1 MEKLEK
7 HIKERLEERRIT
19 PSSQAWDSITSQ
31 IPEGKK
37 PQQKRWFLY
46 AVAASFIGILMIS
59 VFFLTSKKVE
69 ENTMEVVDQD
79 VSKTKEAVNET
90 NDFNLPEK
98 ETEETQITGVDTE
111 KVFAE
116 ESKSAI
122 ALEEVPQAIEK
133 SKEQIFQDDFTN
145 ESNEIIAQKV
155 QEVVAQI
162 ALLEDG
168 DTKVSEA
175 EVDSLLWAA
184 QRQILTDELFT
195 ADGIDPMVLLAQAE
209 DELDESFREQIFD
222 ALKDGYSKLRT
233 AVADRN
239 N

>member
-7 HIKERLEERRIT
+7 HIKEKLEERRIA
-19 PSSQAWDSITSQ
+19 PSSKAWDSIASQ
-31 IPEGKK
+31 IPEAKK
-37 PQQKRWFLY
+37 SPRKKWLPY
-46 AVAASFIGILMIS
+46 AIAASFIGTLLVS
-59 VFFLTSKKVE
+59 VLFLTGNEVE
-69 ENTMEVVDQD
+69 ENAVEVVNQD
-79 VSKTKEAVNET
+79 APKTESNVPET
-90 NDFNLPEK
+90 NDFDLPKDEI
-98 ETEETQITGVDTE
+98 EVTQAVESSTE

-122 ALEEVPQAIEK
+122 VLEEAPQAIEEIE
-133 SKEQIFQDDFTN
+133 EQPFQDNFTG
-145 ESNEIIAQKV
+145 ESNQIIAQKV
-155 QEVVAQI
+155 EEVIAQV
-162 ALLEDG
+162 ALLENG
-168 DTKVSEA
+168 DTEVTEA

-184 QRQILTDELFT
+184 QRQILNEELFA
-195 ADGIDPMVLLAQAE
+195 ADGIDPMLLLAQAE